1 MQNKY
6 SVGAEMNRWGT
17 ESATVHFNLY
27 NGRNQMRNITNP
39 TEILNIS
46 KAEESRLWN
55 SIMPLC
61 YGLAEQVLQEEY
73 DQ

>member
-6 SVGAEMNRWGT
+6 SLGAEMNRWGT
-17 ESATVHFNLY
+17 DSTTMHFNLY

-46 KAEESRLWN
+46 EAEEARRWD

-61 YGLAEQVLQEEY
+61 YGLGE
-73 DQ
+73 

>member
-1 MQNKY
+1 MIKY

-17 ESATVHFNLY
+17 KSATVHFNLY

-46 KAEESRLWN
+46 KTEESRLWD